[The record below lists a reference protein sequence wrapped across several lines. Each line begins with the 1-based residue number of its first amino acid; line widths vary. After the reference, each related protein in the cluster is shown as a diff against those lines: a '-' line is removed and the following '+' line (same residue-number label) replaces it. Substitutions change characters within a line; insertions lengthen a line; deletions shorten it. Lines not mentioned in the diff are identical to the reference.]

1 MRWSRQ
7 KMTEQLPILW
17 HFRLSHFSE
26 KVRWALAYKGIDHR
40 EIDWPPGMQVGPAIL
55 RTGQRKLPIMCIGGS
70 WIHDSTK
77 IIAHLEDWRPL
88 PRLHPDDPE
97 LKREALDWEE
107 QLDTDLGPATRAL
120 ILNAT
125 LRQPEAVARE
135 AAWFKPPFFELGI
148 RVMTPGLRLAGTAAR
163 AFGFPERRNRQSVTS
178 VLEKIETRIEHH
190 DYLVGD
196 EFTVADL
203 TAASLLSPI
212 MEVDEFPYA
221 PESGFPSSVDEL
233 REDYVSRPAIKWA
246 KTMYRLHRVPRR
258 GHPSS

>member
-1 MRWSRQ
+1 MA
-7 KMTEQLPILW
+7 EQLPILW

-26 KVRWALAYKGIDHR
+26 KVRWALDYKGIDHR
-40 EIDWPPGMQVGPAIL
+40 EIDWPPGIQVGPAIL
-55 RTGQRKLPIMCIGGS
+55 RTGQRQLPIMCIGGS

-77 IIAHLEDWRPL
+77 IIARLEEWRPL
-88 PRLHPDDPE
+88 PCLHPADSE

-125 LRQPEAVARE
+125 LRRPEAFVRE

-163 AFGFPERRNRQSVTS
+163 AFSFPERRNRQSVAS
-178 VLEKIETRIEHH
+178 VLEMIETRIERH

-212 MEVDEFPYA
+212 MEVDEFPYT
-221 PESGFPSSVDEL
+221 PESGFPSSVGEL

-246 KTMYRLHRVPRR
+246 KTMYRLHRASRR

>member
-1 MRWSRQ
+1 
-7 KMTEQLPILW
+7 MTEQLPILW
-17 HFRLSHFSE
+17 HFRLSHFNE
-26 KVRWALAYKGIDHR
+26 KVRWALDYKGIDHR
-40 EIDWPPGMQVGPAIL
+40 EVAWPPGLQVAPAIL
-55 RTGQRKLPIMCIGGS
+55 RTGQRQLPIMCIGGS
-70 WIHDSTK
+70 WIHDSTE
-77 IIAHLEDWRPL
+77 IIARLEEWKPT
-88 PRLHPDDPE
+88 PRLYPEDPE

-125 LRQPEAVARE
+125 LRHPEAVVRE

-148 RVMTPGLRLAGTAAR
+148 RAMTPGLRLAGTAAR
-163 AFGFPERRNRQSVTS
+163 AFGFPERRNRRSVAS

-203 TAASLLSPI
+203 TAAALLSPI
-212 MEVDEFPYA
+212 MEVDEFPYV

-233 REDYVSRPAIKWA
+233 REDYISSPAITWA
-246 KTMYRLHRVPRR
+246 KAMYRRHRV
-258 GHPSS
+258 SSLGNRSS